1 MQNSR
6 GKSVASAYSARERPG
21 APVSAPLEWAELRKR
36 FSMTD
41 FNIRTMPKRLESK
54 GDLFADVLKG
64 ANAIEGALQKLNK
77 AF

>member
-1 MQNSR
+1 
-6 GKSVASAYSARERPG
+6 
-21 APVSAPLEWAELRKR
+21 
-36 FSMTD
+36 MTD